1 MTFYFLNII
10 NWLEAHQL
18 PCMFKAVTHIN
29 CPGCGM
35 QRSFILL
42 IKGDVAASFLM
53 YPALI
58 PIILLFAFL
67 ILHAF
72 LKIKNGAAI
81 LKYAYIFCAG
91 IILVSYIYKII
102 TTKTN

>member
-1 MTFYFLNII
+1 MTCYFLNII

-18 PCMFKAVTHIN
+18 PCIFKTLTHID

-53 YPALI
+53 YPALV
-58 PIILLFAFL
+58 PIFLLFAFL
-67 ILHAF
+67 ILHTF

-91 IILVSYIYKII
+91 IILVSYIYKI
-102 TTKTN
+102 TTKTI